1 MLIASLVVLGLVVV
15 LVIALVVSYNR
26 FVSQKNLIA
35 EAWKQID
42 VELQR
47 RFDLIPNLIST
58 VQG

>member
-15 LVIALVVSYNR
+15 LVLALVVSYNR